1 MQFILCE
8 LYFKFQKSSAEYNHM
23 VANSMDQLRP
33 FFTHRPIH
41 EEGQPLAE
49 NVGQI
54 DFILMTSEDDL
65 VTHHCH
71 VFNKNQLLRSD
82 HFPLCL
88 RAGWRSENM
97 LPLQTRVH
105 PRSLKGWRPTS
116 DGNDKFG
123 ELLARKY
130 SSLILRILMSQ
141 MRRCVGHNEV

>member
-1 MQFILCE
+1 
-8 LYFKFQKSSAEYNHM
+8 M

-71 VFNKNQLLRSD
+71 VFNKNQMSPRRLALRKHVASAD
-82 HFPLCL
+82 SCASPLAQGL
-88 RAGWRSENM
+88 EAH
-97 LPLQTRVH
+97 Q
-105 PRSLKGWRPTS
+105 
-116 DGNDKFG
+116 
-123 ELLARKY
+123 
-130 SSLILRILMSQ
+130 
-141 MRRCVGHNEV
+141 